1 MTLVNLTGQKQF
13 KQTAVDR
20 LHEEII
26 NVGGTELLPT
36 VSLCHQCHYHV
47 PAWRYHKDGK
57 VYMVKHC
64 VTHGLSHHQ
73 IESDYEFYKNL
84 TYTKNTKNFNFNGG
98 VVIEGSDRCNLECP
112 HCYHLPENDTTD
124 KPIQELLDQIN
135 KFPLGKDGIHTVH
148 LSGAESTLRSDFCE
162 LITAIKG
169 LNPDISVGVLT
180 NGIRFGNADFVK
192 AAKEAGL
199 GSANVGLNH
208 PSYNDYAVV
217 RAKQVRAI
225 ETLNSL
231 DMTVN
236 WISYTMISLDELDF
250 VLNEITTSS
259 WKARNFRL
267 RTGSEIGRNASTGR
281 IFVSDIFKA
290 VKAWAETNNKSFE
303 VIEPA
308 DNNIYHIMVNLDGKI
323 IRVIQWCDETDIDME
338 ELRAGPWAD
347 FVPDGITN
355 FLHQIIRRD
364 VWKNQNLILPDTP
377 PKRYQFNR
385 NPDDSPLDL
394 LGLYNE

>member
-20 LHEEII
+20 LHNEII

-64 VTHGLSHHQ
+64 VTHGISHHQ
-73 IESDYEFYKNL
+73 IENDYEFYKNL
-84 TYTKNTKNFNFNGG
+84 NYTKNTKNFNFNGG

-162 LITAIKG
+162 LVTAIKN

-290 VKAWAETNNKSFE
+290 VKQWAETNNKSFE

-377 PKRYQFNR
+377 PTRYQFNR

-394 LGLYNE
+394 LRLYDE

>member
-20 LHEEII
+20 LHTEII
-26 NVGGTELLPT
+26 NVGGTKLLPT

-47 PAWRYHKDGK
+47 PAWRYHKSGK
-57 VYMVKHC
+57 VYMTKHC
-64 VTHGLSHHQ
+64 VTHGISHHQ

-84 TYTKNTKNFNFNGG
+84 NYTKNTKNFNFNGG

-135 KFPLGKDGIHTVH
+135 RFPLGKDGIHTVH

-162 LITAIKG
+162 LVTAIKN
-169 LNPDISVGVLT
+169 LNPDVSVGVLT
-180 NGIRFGNADFVK
+180 NGIRFGNADFVN

-250 VLNEITTSS
+250 VLTEITTSS

-290 VKAWAETNNKSFE
+290 VKQWAETNNKSFE

-338 ELRAGPWAD
+338 ELRAGPWSD

-364 VWKNQNLILPDTP
+364 VWKNQGLMLPDSP
-377 PKRYQFNR
+377 PKRYQFDRDPSN
-385 NPDDSPLDL
+385 DPLDL
-394 LGLYNE
+394 LKLYE

>member
-1 MTLVNLTGQKQF
+1 
-13 KQTAVDR
+13 
-20 LHEEII
+20 
-26 NVGGTELLPT
+26 
-36 VSLCHQCHYHV
+36 V

-57 VYMVKHC
+57 VYMAKHC
-64 VTHGLSHHQ
+64 VTHGISHHQ

-84 TYTKNTKNFNFNGG
+84 NYTKNTKNFNFNGG

-135 KFPLGKDGIHTVH
+135 RFPLGKDGIHTVH

-162 LITAIKG
+162 LVTAIKN
-169 LNPDISVGVLT
+169 LNPDVSVGVLT
-180 NGIRFGNADFVK
+180 NGIRFGNADFVN

-250 VLNEITTSS
+250 VLTEITTSS

-290 VKAWAETNNKSFE
+290 VKQWAETNNKSFE

-308 DNNIYHIMVNLDGKI
+308 DNNIYHVVVKLDGRL
-323 IRVIQWCDETDIDME
+323 IRVIQWCDETNIDME
-338 ELRAGPWAD
+338 ELRTGPWCD

-355 FLHQIIRRD
+355 FLHQVIRRD
-364 VWKNQNLILPDTP
+364 IWKNNGITLPDTP
-377 PKRYQFNR
+377 PLRYQLGNQ
-385 NPDDSPLDL
+385 NMPPLTDTFEGIL
-394 LGLYNE
+394 